1 MTETR
6 GSLCAAGIGWSV
18 RPNPERS
25 PVKEVT
31 LMGLLAS
38 WLRDL
43 RTRNLSPRTI
53 DTVEIEATFADA

>member
-1 MTETR
+1 
-6 GSLCAAGIGWSV
+6 
-18 RPNPERS
+18 
-25 PVKEVT
+25 VKEVT

-43 RTRNLSPRTI
+43 RTRNLSLRTI

>member
-1 MTETR
+1 
-6 GSLCAAGIGWSV
+6 
-18 RPNPERS
+18 
-25 PVKEVT
+25 VKEVT

-53 DTVEIEATFADA
+53 DTVEIETTFADA